1 MKYLNAIFTFSVL
14 VAFMPLPST
23 ADIYKTIDEN
33 GRTVFSQIPPSKDAQ
48 KYQVSKENNVSNQSS
63 SNTSTIEKQKKYLD
77 YLTDERL
84 ERKEQKDKIK
94 REKKEQ
100 QDKCNLAKADL
111 EELNRAGSR
120 YYELDDQ
127 GNRVV
132 IGYERIE
139 AEINDLK
146 NYIKGNCG

>member
-1 MKYLNAIFTFSVL
+1 MNKYNIIATILLLFALI
-14 VAFMPLPST
+14 PSPGK
-23 ADIYKTIDEN
+23 AEIYKTIDEN
-33 GRTVFSQIPPSKDAQ
+33 GRTVYSQIPPSKDAQ
-48 KYQVSKENNVSNQSS
+48 KYQVSKENNVSNNNQST
-63 SNTSTIEKQKKYLD
+63 TSTLVGEKKYLD

>member
-1 MKYLNAIFTFSVL
+1 MNKYNIIATILLLFALI
-14 VAFMPLPST
+14 PSPGK
-23 ADIYKTIDEN
+23 AEIYKTIDEN

-63 SNTSTIEKQKKYLD
+63 SNTSTLEKQKKYLD

-84 ERKEQKDKIK
+84 ERKEKKAKKKQEENELQ
-94 REKKEQ
+94 EK
-100 QDKCNLAKADL
+100 CRIAKSELGDL
-111 EELNRAGSR
+111 NQAGSR
-120 YYELDDQ
+120 YYELDEQ

-139 AEINDLK
+139 ALK
-146 NYIKGNCG
+146 SNIQNFIQGNCG